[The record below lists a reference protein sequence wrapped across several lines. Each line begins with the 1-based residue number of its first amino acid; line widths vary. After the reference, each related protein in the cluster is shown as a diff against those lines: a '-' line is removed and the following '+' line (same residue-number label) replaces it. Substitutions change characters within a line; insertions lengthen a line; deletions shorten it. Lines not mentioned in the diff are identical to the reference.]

1 MDSMNTPRRMA
12 ALLVLVA
19 CVAGTA
25 HLAATRPDRNDGSGK
40 DVADS
45 QPEQQQPPAAA
56 IADSEAVAA
65 THRSRTLAALF
76 EEFRTTTP
84 QNARINSRAI
94 SNLFFDGNPLM
105 RLVSSGDFA
114 PIQMSSRPIT
124 RFEAD
129 AIASFKAGGP
139 GFFARLDRVGP
150 AWVWCEAVALN
161 NGALLAGSDMNPNV
175 CQTCHQSFPTD
186 TTALVG
192 SLNHCDVVR

>member
-1 MDSMNTPRRMA
+1 VYITTRRIV
-12 ALLVLVA
+12 LLLTVSL

-25 HLAATRPDRNDGSGK
+25 PRIAAGQGGGK
-40 DVADS
+40 PS
-45 QPEQQQPPAAA
+45 AAA
-56 IADSEAVAA
+56 IADSKAVAE

-114 PIQMSSRPIT
+114 PIQASGRPLT

-129 AIASFKAGGP
+129 AIAWFKTNGP
-139 GFFARLDRVGP
+139 GVFSRLDRVGP
-150 AWVWCEAVALN
+150 VWVWCEAVALN
-161 NGALLAGSDMNPNV
+161 NGALLAGSDDMDPNV
-175 CQTCHQSFPTD
+175 CQTCHKSFPTD
-186 TTALVG
+186 TTVLVG
-192 SLNHCDVVR
+192 SLNHCDIVR